1 MSSMIGGR
9 SGNRGRCA
17 QPCRMEYTLKGEN
30 SGENFTIT
38 NTYSPETMDIS
49 GVKSWVDED
58 GESSITGSVP
68 DITITLQRTLADN
81 WNDETKIEDVQSVT
95 LTNRKTDY
103 TFENLPKTAT
113 TGEEYKYRVKEA
125 PVNGY
130 TPIYNEDF
138 DIVNKYTPGKTEVT
152 VNKSWVNIDL
162 NTDNVPE
169 VTINLYQNGTL
180 YANKVLTK
188 ATGYS
193 YKFEEL
199 PKYAKTGVEYEY
211 TVQEVLKEGRPII
224 ILEGYEW
231 IREVLSLLAKNIN
244 LFESCLVLLENNMEQ
259 EAYILARSQF
269 NNTLWIS
276 YLCDDHNNERTKE
289 YYYEYHISKL
299 LQFRNIQK
307 YVSENEEKIK
317 NSGAEIIEESEIEEK
332 ITQVEALL
340 TSEGYNT
347 EKIYAKSIAKLAK
360 EKQELFGVYISMYCE
375 GSEYEHSN
383 RGKVASFREAI
394 LDEYDADAVFK
405 IELGKSDLTTWK

>member
-1 MSSMIGGR
+1 M
-9 SGNRGRCA
+9 
-17 QPCRMEYTLKGEN
+17 L
-30 SGENFTIT
+30 
-38 NTYSPETMDIS
+38 
-49 GVKSWVDED
+49 
-58 GESSITGSVP
+58 
-68 DITITLQRTLADN
+68 
-81 WNDETKIEDVQSVT
+81 
-95 LTNRKTDY
+95 RKQAE
-103 TFENLPKTAT
+103 FKELIKQ
-113 TGEEYKYRVKEA
+113 GKFIEEY
-125 PVNGY
+125 
-130 TPIYNEDF
+130 I
-138 DIVNKYTPGKTEVT
+138 GK
-152 VNKSWVNIDL
+152 
-162 NTDNVPE
+162 
-169 VTINLYQNGTL
+169 
-180 YANKVLTK
+180 
-188 ATGYS
+188 
-193 YKFEEL
+193 
-199 PKYAKTGVEYEY
+199 
-211 TVQEVLKEGRPII
+211 EVLKEGRPII

-383 RGKVASFREAI
+383 
-394 LDEYDADAVFK
+394 
-405 IELGKSDLTTWK
+405 